1 MLENLLGYILF
12 GSVISFASPWLV
24 PILTVAPIVN
34 ILSVKAYNKWEYAH
48 RSKMTDLNQKLG
60 HVEELPDDFA
70 AAKDIRIY
78 SMASWLR
85 ECYRDLS
92 DQRSKWDR
100 NVVKKSFLSRIAD
113 LVVILIR
120 DGGAYALLIHM
131 FYSGK
136 IGIDEFVLY
145 FAAISSFAS
154 WVGDIISCWNKA
166 NTVSLKLCDFRD
178 FVDYPEYDGSGIA
191 KATDHMNTVPEIEF
205 KNVSFRYDG
214 AEQDTIHDLS
224 LKIKSGEKLALVGL
238 NGAGKTTLVKL
249 LCGLYRPT
257 SGEIFFNGIPLS
269 DFKRE
274 DYYKLISPV
283 FQEIRTAFFSLAET
297 VSGKSTAETDLEK
310 AETCMR
316 QAGLG
321 AKIDALPDGIHTKLN
336 KKVHENGTELSGG
349 EAQKLI
355 YAALKGG
362 ITVGSIAKYVT
373 CIMLLVETLINIVTT
388 TQQALYNNHYLK
400 RYFSYFDIPNN
411 MYQGS
416 LTVEKR
422 DDNEY
427 YVEFRN
433 VSFKYPNTEAYA
445 LRNVNLKFKI
455 GEKLAIVGMNGSGKT
470 TFIKLLCRLY
480 DPTEGEILLNGV
492 NIQKYDYDEYMS
504 VFSVVFQD
512 FSLFSFKIGEVV
524 ASSKTFD
531 ENKVRECLVK
541 ANFGDR
547 LHEMPEGIHTYL
559 YKGYD
564 QSGIEISGGEA
575 QKIALARALYK
586 DSPFILLDEPTAAL
600 DPISEYEVYS
610 NFNAISGDKTTV
622 YISHRLASCR
632 FCNKIVVFDDGK
644 IVQHGSHEELL
655 SDVNGKYHEL
665 WNAQA
670 QYYTT

>member
-1 MLENLLGYILF
+1 MKKKKPTHSVFSNFAWSLKMLLKYSKAAFFITALFIPINIGLRYLEIYLPSLVVSEITNGQTLTHSLLSIGIVMLLIMLGNIIVQALGHIRNSTLGIYRYKMTALVTRKQLSMFYQTYEQKEVRDLANRASNATQMWDGVQPLTDIVYNGFGMLENLLGYILF

-154 WVGDIISCWNKA
+154 WVGGIISCWNKA

-191 KATDHMNTVPEIEF
+191 KAADHMNTVPEIEF

-349 EAQKLI
+349 EAQKL
-355 YAALKGG
+355 
-362 ITVGSIAKYVT
+362 
-373 CIMLLVETLINIVTT
+373 M
-388 TQQALYNNHYLK
+388 
-400 RYFSYFDIPNN
+400 
-411 MYQGS
+411 
-416 LTVEKR
+416 
-422 DDNEY
+422 
-427 YVEFRN
+427 
-433 VSFKYPNTEAYA
+433 
-445 LRNVNLKFKI
+445 
-455 GEKLAIVGMNGSGKT
+455 
-470 TFIKLLCRLY
+470 
-480 DPTEGEILLNGV
+480 
-492 NIQKYDYDEYMS
+492 
-504 VFSVVFQD
+504 
-512 FSLFSFKIGEVV
+512 
-524 ASSKTFD
+524 
-531 ENKVRECLVK
+531 
-541 ANFGDR
+541 
-547 LHEMPEGIHTYL
+547 
-559 YKGYD
+559 
-564 QSGIEISGGEA
+564 
-575 QKIALARALYK
+575 LARALYK
-586 DSPFILLDEPTAAL
+586 DAPLLILDEPTAAL
-600 DPISEYEVYS
+600 DPIAESKIYNE
-610 NFNAISGDKTTV
+610 FNVMAKNKTSLF
-622 YISHRLASCR
+622 ISHRLASTS
-632 FCNKIVVFDDGK
+632 FCDRIILLENGNITEEGTHQELMGANGTYKGLFDIQSCWYKEDMDG
-644 IVQHGSHEELL
+644 GDGE
-655 SDVNGKYHEL
+655 
-665 WNAQA
+665 
-670 QYYTT
+670 

>member
-1 MLENLLGYILF
+1 MKKKKPTHSVFSNFAWSLKMLLKYSKAAFFITALFIPINIGLRYLEIYLPSLVVSEVTNGQTLNHSLLSIGIVMLLIMLEYIIIQALGHIRNSTLGIYRYKMTDLVTRKQLSMFYQTYEQKKVRDLANRASNATQMWDGVQPLTDIVYNGFGMLENLLGYILF

-145 FAAISSFAS
+145 FATISSFAS
-154 WVGDIISCWNKA
+154 WVGGIISCWNKA

-191 KATDHMNTVPEIEF
+191 KAADHMNTVPEIEF

-349 EAQKLI
+349 EAQKL
-355 YAALKGG
+355 
-362 ITVGSIAKYVT
+362 
-373 CIMLLVETLINIVTT
+373 M
-388 TQQALYNNHYLK
+388 
-400 RYFSYFDIPNN
+400 
-411 MYQGS
+411 
-416 LTVEKR
+416 
-422 DDNEY
+422 
-427 YVEFRN
+427 
-433 VSFKYPNTEAYA
+433 
-445 LRNVNLKFKI
+445 
-455 GEKLAIVGMNGSGKT
+455 
-470 TFIKLLCRLY
+470 
-480 DPTEGEILLNGV
+480 
-492 NIQKYDYDEYMS
+492 
-504 VFSVVFQD
+504 
-512 FSLFSFKIGEVV
+512 
-524 ASSKTFD
+524 
-531 ENKVRECLVK
+531 
-541 ANFGDR
+541 
-547 LHEMPEGIHTYL
+547 
-559 YKGYD
+559 
-564 QSGIEISGGEA
+564 
-575 QKIALARALYK
+575 LARALYK
-586 DSPFILLDEPTAAL
+586 DAPLLILDEPTAAL
-600 DPISEYEVYS
+600 DPIAESKIYNE
-610 NFNAISGDKTTV
+610 FNVMAKNKTSLF
-622 YISHRLASCR
+622 ISHRLASTS
-632 FCNKIVVFDDGK
+632 FCDRIILLENGNITEEGTHQELMGANGTYKGLFDIQSCWYKEDMEGGDG
-644 IVQHGSHEELL
+644 E
-655 SDVNGKYHEL
+655 
-665 WNAQA
+665 
-670 QYYTT
+670 

>member
-1 MLENLLGYILF
+1 MKKKKPTHSVFSNFAWSLKMLLKYSKAAFFITALFIPINIGLRYLEIYLPSLVVSEVTNGQTLNHSLLSIGIVMLLIMLGNIIIQALGHIRNSTLGIYRYKMTDLVTRKQLSMFYQTYEQKKVRDLANRASNATQMWDGVQPLTDIVYKGFGMLENLLGYILF

-131 FYSGK
+131 FYNGK

-154 WVGDIISCWNKA
+154 WVGGIISCWNKA

-191 KATDHMNTVPEIEF
+191 KAADHMNTVPEIEF

-257 SGEIFFNGIPLS
+257 SGEIFFNSIPLS

-297 VSGKSTAETDLEK
+297 VSGKSTSETDLEK

-349 EAQKLI
+349 EAQKL
-355 YAALKGG
+355 
-362 ITVGSIAKYVT
+362 
-373 CIMLLVETLINIVTT
+373 M
-388 TQQALYNNHYLK
+388 
-400 RYFSYFDIPNN
+400 
-411 MYQGS
+411 
-416 LTVEKR
+416 
-422 DDNEY
+422 
-427 YVEFRN
+427 
-433 VSFKYPNTEAYA
+433 
-445 LRNVNLKFKI
+445 
-455 GEKLAIVGMNGSGKT
+455 
-470 TFIKLLCRLY
+470 
-480 DPTEGEILLNGV
+480 
-492 NIQKYDYDEYMS
+492 
-504 VFSVVFQD
+504 
-512 FSLFSFKIGEVV
+512 
-524 ASSKTFD
+524 
-531 ENKVRECLVK
+531 
-541 ANFGDR
+541 
-547 LHEMPEGIHTYL
+547 
-559 YKGYD
+559 
-564 QSGIEISGGEA
+564 
-575 QKIALARALYK
+575 LARALYK
-586 DSPFILLDEPTAAL
+586 DAPLLILDEPTAAL
-600 DPISEYEVYS
+600 DPIAESKIYNE
-610 NFNAISGDKTTV
+610 FNVMAKNKTSLF
-622 YISHRLASCR
+622 ISHRLASTS
-632 FCNKIVVFDDGK
+632 FCDRIILLENGNITEEGTHQELMGANGTYKGLFDIQSCWYKEDMEGGDG
-644 IVQHGSHEELL
+644 E
-655 SDVNGKYHEL
+655 
-665 WNAQA
+665 
-670 QYYTT
+670 

>member
-1 MLENLLGYILF
+1 MKKKKPTHSVFSNFAWSLKMLLKYSKAAFFITALFIPINIGLRYLEIYLPSLVVSEITNGQTLTHSLLSIGIVMLLIMLGNIIVQALGHIRNSTLGIYRYKMTALVTRKQLSMFYQTYEQKKVRDLANRASNATQMWDGVQPLTDIVYNGFGMLENLLGYILF

-154 WVGDIISCWNKA
+154 WVGGIISCWNKA

-191 KATDHMNTVPEIEF
+191 KAADHMNTVPEIEF

-349 EAQKLI
+349 EAQKL
-355 YAALKGG
+355 
-362 ITVGSIAKYVT
+362 
-373 CIMLLVETLINIVTT
+373 M
-388 TQQALYNNHYLK
+388 
-400 RYFSYFDIPNN
+400 
-411 MYQGS
+411 
-416 LTVEKR
+416 
-422 DDNEY
+422 
-427 YVEFRN
+427 
-433 VSFKYPNTEAYA
+433 
-445 LRNVNLKFKI
+445 
-455 GEKLAIVGMNGSGKT
+455 
-470 TFIKLLCRLY
+470 
-480 DPTEGEILLNGV
+480 
-492 NIQKYDYDEYMS
+492 
-504 VFSVVFQD
+504 
-512 FSLFSFKIGEVV
+512 
-524 ASSKTFD
+524 
-531 ENKVRECLVK
+531 
-541 ANFGDR
+541 
-547 LHEMPEGIHTYL
+547 
-559 YKGYD
+559 
-564 QSGIEISGGEA
+564 
-575 QKIALARALYK
+575 LARALYK
-586 DSPFILLDEPTAAL
+586 DAPLLILDEPTAAL
-600 DPISEYEVYS
+600 DPIAESKIYNE
-610 NFNAISGDKTTV
+610 FNVMAKNKTSLF
-622 YISHRLASCR
+622 ISHRLASTS
-632 FCNKIVVFDDGK
+632 FCDRIILLENGNITEEGTHQELMGANGTYKGLFDIQSCWYKEDMEGGDG
-644 IVQHGSHEELL
+644 E
-655 SDVNGKYHEL
+655 
-665 WNAQA
+665 
-670 QYYTT
+670 

>member
-1 MLENLLGYILF
+1 MKKKKPTHSVFSNFAWSLKMLLKYSKAAFFITALFIPINIGLRYLEIYLPSLVVSEITNGQTLTHSLLSIGIVMLLIMLGNIIVQALGHIRNSTLGIYRYKMTALVTRKQLSMFYQTYEQKEVRDLANRASNATQMWDGVQPLTDIVYNGFGMLENLLGYILF

-70 AAKDIRIY
+70 AARDIRIY

-154 WVGDIISCWNKA
+154 WVGGIISCWNKA

-191 KATDHMNTVPEIEF
+191 KAADHMNTVPEIEF

-349 EAQKLI
+349 EAQKL
-355 YAALKGG
+355 
-362 ITVGSIAKYVT
+362 
-373 CIMLLVETLINIVTT
+373 M
-388 TQQALYNNHYLK
+388 
-400 RYFSYFDIPNN
+400 
-411 MYQGS
+411 
-416 LTVEKR
+416 
-422 DDNEY
+422 
-427 YVEFRN
+427 
-433 VSFKYPNTEAYA
+433 
-445 LRNVNLKFKI
+445 
-455 GEKLAIVGMNGSGKT
+455 
-470 TFIKLLCRLY
+470 
-480 DPTEGEILLNGV
+480 
-492 NIQKYDYDEYMS
+492 
-504 VFSVVFQD
+504 
-512 FSLFSFKIGEVV
+512 
-524 ASSKTFD
+524 
-531 ENKVRECLVK
+531 
-541 ANFGDR
+541 
-547 LHEMPEGIHTYL
+547 
-559 YKGYD
+559 
-564 QSGIEISGGEA
+564 
-575 QKIALARALYK
+575 LARALYK
-586 DSPFILLDEPTAAL
+586 DAPLLILDEPTAAL
-600 DPISEYEVYS
+600 DPIAESKIYNE
-610 NFNAISGDKTTV
+610 FNVMAKNKTSLF
-622 YISHRLASCR
+622 ISHRLASTS
-632 FCNKIVVFDDGK
+632 FCDRIILLENGNITEEGTHQELMGANGTYKGLFDIQSCWYKEDMEGGDG
-644 IVQHGSHEELL
+644 E
-655 SDVNGKYHEL
+655 
-665 WNAQA
+665 
-670 QYYTT
+670 

>member
-1 MLENLLGYILF
+1 MKKKKPTHSVFSNFAWSLKMLLKYSKAAFFITALFIPINIGLRYLEIYLPSLVVSEITNGQTLTHSLLSIGIVMLLIMLGNIIVQALGHIRNSTLGIYRYKMTALVTRKQLSMFYQTYEQKEVRDLANRASNATQMWDGVQPLTDIVYNGFGMLENLLGYILF

-154 WVGDIISCWNKA
+154 WVGGIISYWNKA

-178 FVDYPEYDGSGIA
+178 FVDYPEYNGSGIA
-191 KATDHMNTVPEIEF
+191 KAADHMNTVPEIEF

-238 NGAGKTTLVKL
+238 NGAGKTALVKL

-283 FQEIRTAFFSLAET
+283 FQEIRTAFFSLAEM

-349 EAQKLI
+349 EAQKL
-355 YAALKGG
+355 
-362 ITVGSIAKYVT
+362 
-373 CIMLLVETLINIVTT
+373 M
-388 TQQALYNNHYLK
+388 
-400 RYFSYFDIPNN
+400 
-411 MYQGS
+411 
-416 LTVEKR
+416 
-422 DDNEY
+422 
-427 YVEFRN
+427 
-433 VSFKYPNTEAYA
+433 
-445 LRNVNLKFKI
+445 
-455 GEKLAIVGMNGSGKT
+455 
-470 TFIKLLCRLY
+470 
-480 DPTEGEILLNGV
+480 
-492 NIQKYDYDEYMS
+492 
-504 VFSVVFQD
+504 
-512 FSLFSFKIGEVV
+512 
-524 ASSKTFD
+524 
-531 ENKVRECLVK
+531 
-541 ANFGDR
+541 
-547 LHEMPEGIHTYL
+547 
-559 YKGYD
+559 
-564 QSGIEISGGEA
+564 
-575 QKIALARALYK
+575 LARALYK
-586 DSPFILLDEPTAAL
+586 DAPLLILDEPTAAL
-600 DPISEYEVYS
+600 DPIAESKIYNE
-610 NFNAISGDKTTV
+610 FNVMTKNKTSLF
-622 YISHRLASCR
+622 ISHRLASTS
-632 FCNKIVVFDDGK
+632 FCDRIILLENGNITEEGTHQELMGANGTYKGLFDIQSCWYKEDMEGGDG
-644 IVQHGSHEELL
+644 E
-655 SDVNGKYHEL
+655 
-665 WNAQA
+665 
-670 QYYTT
+670 

>member
-1 MLENLLGYILF
+1 MKKKKPTHSVFSNFAWSLKMLLKYSKAAFFITALFIPINIGLRYLEIYLPSLVVSEVTNGQTLNHSLLSIGIVMLLIMLGNIIVQALGHIRNSTLGIYRYKMTALVTRKQLSMFYQTYEQKEVRDLANRASNATQMWDGVQPLTDIVYNGFGTLENLLGYILF

-154 WVGDIISCWNKA
+154 WVGGIISCWNKA

-191 KATDHMNTVPEIEF
+191 KAADHMNTVPEIEF

-349 EAQKLI
+349 EAQKL
-355 YAALKGG
+355 
-362 ITVGSIAKYVT
+362 
-373 CIMLLVETLINIVTT
+373 M
-388 TQQALYNNHYLK
+388 
-400 RYFSYFDIPNN
+400 
-411 MYQGS
+411 
-416 LTVEKR
+416 
-422 DDNEY
+422 
-427 YVEFRN
+427 
-433 VSFKYPNTEAYA
+433 
-445 LRNVNLKFKI
+445 
-455 GEKLAIVGMNGSGKT
+455 
-470 TFIKLLCRLY
+470 
-480 DPTEGEILLNGV
+480 
-492 NIQKYDYDEYMS
+492 
-504 VFSVVFQD
+504 
-512 FSLFSFKIGEVV
+512 
-524 ASSKTFD
+524 
-531 ENKVRECLVK
+531 
-541 ANFGDR
+541 
-547 LHEMPEGIHTYL
+547 
-559 YKGYD
+559 
-564 QSGIEISGGEA
+564 
-575 QKIALARALYK
+575 LARALYK
-586 DSPFILLDEPTAAL
+586 DAPLLILDEPTAAL
-600 DPISEYEVYS
+600 DPIAESKIYNE
-610 NFNAISGDKTTV
+610 FNVMAKNKTSLF
-622 YISHRLASCR
+622 ISHRLASTS
-632 FCNKIVVFDDGK
+632 FCDRIILLENGNITEEGTHQELMGANGTYKGLFDIQSCWYKEDMEGGDG
-644 IVQHGSHEELL
+644 E
-655 SDVNGKYHEL
+655 
-665 WNAQA
+665 
-670 QYYTT
+670 

>member
-1 MLENLLGYILF
+1 MKKKKPTHSVFSNFAWSLKMLLKYSKAAFFITALFIPINIGLRYLEIYLPSLVVSEITNGQTLTHSLLSIGIVMLLIMLGNIIVQALGHIRNSTLGIYRYKMTALVTRKQLSMFYQTYEQKEVRDLANRASNATQMWDGVQPLTDIVYNGFGMLENLLGYILF

-48 RSKMTDLNQKLG
+48 RGKMTDLNQKLG
-60 HVEELPDDFA
+60 HVEELPDDFT

-100 NVVKKSFLSRIAD
+100 NVVKKSFLSHIAD

-154 WVGDIISCWNKA
+154 WVGGIISCWNKA

-191 KATDHMNTVPEIEF
+191 KAADHMNTVPEIEF

-297 VSGKSTAETDLEK
+297 VSGNSTAETDLEK

-336 KKVHENGTELSGG
+336 KRVHENGTELSGG
-349 EAQKLI
+349 EAQKL
-355 YAALKGG
+355 
-362 ITVGSIAKYVT
+362 
-373 CIMLLVETLINIVTT
+373 M
-388 TQQALYNNHYLK
+388 
-400 RYFSYFDIPNN
+400 
-411 MYQGS
+411 
-416 LTVEKR
+416 
-422 DDNEY
+422 
-427 YVEFRN
+427 
-433 VSFKYPNTEAYA
+433 
-445 LRNVNLKFKI
+445 
-455 GEKLAIVGMNGSGKT
+455 
-470 TFIKLLCRLY
+470 
-480 DPTEGEILLNGV
+480 
-492 NIQKYDYDEYMS
+492 
-504 VFSVVFQD
+504 
-512 FSLFSFKIGEVV
+512 
-524 ASSKTFD
+524 
-531 ENKVRECLVK
+531 
-541 ANFGDR
+541 
-547 LHEMPEGIHTYL
+547 
-559 YKGYD
+559 
-564 QSGIEISGGEA
+564 
-575 QKIALARALYK
+575 LARALYK
-586 DSPFILLDEPTAAL
+586 DAPLLILDEPTAAL
-600 DPISEYEVYS
+600 DPIAESKIYNE
-610 NFNAISGDKTTV
+610 FNVMAKNKTSLF
-622 YISHRLASCR
+622 ISHRLASTS
-632 FCNKIVVFDDGK
+632 FCDRIILLENGNITEEGTHQELMGANGTYKGLFDIQSCWYKEDMEGGDG
-644 IVQHGSHEELL
+644 E
-655 SDVNGKYHEL
+655 
-665 WNAQA
+665 
-670 QYYTT
+670 

>member
-1 MLENLLGYILF
+1 MKKKKPTHSVFSNFAWSLKMLLKYSKAAFFITALFIPINIGLRYLEIYLPSLVVSEITNGQTLTHSLLSIGIVMLLIMLGNIIVQALGHIRNSTLGIYRYKMTALVTRKQLSMFYQTYEQKKVRDLANRASNATQMWDGVQPLTDIVYNGFGMLENLLGYILF

-154 WVGDIISCWNKA
+154 WVGGIISCWNKA

-336 KKVHENGTELSGG
+336 KNVHENGTELSGG
-349 EAQKLI
+349 EAQKL
-355 YAALKGG
+355 
-362 ITVGSIAKYVT
+362 
-373 CIMLLVETLINIVTT
+373 M
-388 TQQALYNNHYLK
+388 
-400 RYFSYFDIPNN
+400 
-411 MYQGS
+411 
-416 LTVEKR
+416 
-422 DDNEY
+422 
-427 YVEFRN
+427 
-433 VSFKYPNTEAYA
+433 
-445 LRNVNLKFKI
+445 
-455 GEKLAIVGMNGSGKT
+455 
-470 TFIKLLCRLY
+470 
-480 DPTEGEILLNGV
+480 
-492 NIQKYDYDEYMS
+492 
-504 VFSVVFQD
+504 
-512 FSLFSFKIGEVV
+512 
-524 ASSKTFD
+524 
-531 ENKVRECLVK
+531 
-541 ANFGDR
+541 
-547 LHEMPEGIHTYL
+547 
-559 YKGYD
+559 
-564 QSGIEISGGEA
+564 
-575 QKIALARALYK
+575 LARALYK
-586 DSPFILLDEPTAAL
+586 DAPLLILDEPTAAL
-600 DPISEYEVYS
+600 DPIAESKIYTE
-610 NFNAISGDKTTV
+610 FNVMAKSKTSLF
-622 YISHRLASCR
+622 ISHRLASTS
-632 FCNKIVVFDDGK
+632 FCDRIVLLENGNITEEGTHQELMAANGTYKGLFDIQSCWYKEDMEG
-644 IVQHGSHEELL
+644 GDSE
-655 SDVNGKYHEL
+655 
-665 WNAQA
+665 
-670 QYYTT
+670 

>member
-1 MLENLLGYILF
+1 MKKKKPTHSVFSNFAWSLKMLLKYSKAAFFITALFIPINIGLRYLEIYLPSLVVSEITNGQTLTHSLLSIGIVMLLIMLGNIIVQALRHIRNSTLGIYRYKMTALVTRKQLSMFYQTYEQKEVRDLANRASNATQMWDGVQPLTDIVYNGFGMLENLLGYILF

-154 WVGDIISCWNKA
+154 WVGGIISCWNKA

-191 KATDHMNTVPEIEF
+191 KAADHMNTVPEIEF

-316 QAGLG
+316 QTGLG

-349 EAQKLI
+349 EAQKL
-355 YAALKGG
+355 
-362 ITVGSIAKYVT
+362 
-373 CIMLLVETLINIVTT
+373 M
-388 TQQALYNNHYLK
+388 
-400 RYFSYFDIPNN
+400 
-411 MYQGS
+411 
-416 LTVEKR
+416 
-422 DDNEY
+422 
-427 YVEFRN
+427 
-433 VSFKYPNTEAYA
+433 
-445 LRNVNLKFKI
+445 
-455 GEKLAIVGMNGSGKT
+455 
-470 TFIKLLCRLY
+470 
-480 DPTEGEILLNGV
+480 
-492 NIQKYDYDEYMS
+492 
-504 VFSVVFQD
+504 
-512 FSLFSFKIGEVV
+512 
-524 ASSKTFD
+524 
-531 ENKVRECLVK
+531 
-541 ANFGDR
+541 
-547 LHEMPEGIHTYL
+547 
-559 YKGYD
+559 
-564 QSGIEISGGEA
+564 
-575 QKIALARALYK
+575 LARALYK
-586 DSPFILLDEPTAAL
+586 DAPLLILDEPTAAL
-600 DPISEYEVYS
+600 DPIAESKIYNE
-610 NFNAISGDKTTV
+610 FNVMAKNKTSLF
-622 YISHRLASCR
+622 ISHRLASTS
-632 FCNKIVVFDDGK
+632 FCDRIILLENGNITEEGTHQELMGANGTYKGLFDIQSCWYKEDMEGGDG
-644 IVQHGSHEELL
+644 E
-655 SDVNGKYHEL
+655 
-665 WNAQA
+665 
-670 QYYTT
+670 

>member
-1 MLENLLGYILF
+1 MITKKKKPTHSVFSNFAWSLKMLLKYSKAAFFITALFIPINIGLRYLEIYLPSLVVSEITNGQTLTHSLLSIGIVMLLIMLGNIIVQALGHIRNSTLGIYRYKMTALVTRKQLSMFYQTYEQKEVRDLANRASNATQMWDGVQPLTDIVYNGFGMLENLLGYILF

-154 WVGDIISCWNKA
+154 WVGGIISCWNKA

-191 KATDHMNTVPEIEF
+191 KAADHMNTVPEIEF

-349 EAQKLI
+349 EAQKL
-355 YAALKGG
+355 
-362 ITVGSIAKYVT
+362 
-373 CIMLLVETLINIVTT
+373 M
-388 TQQALYNNHYLK
+388 
-400 RYFSYFDIPNN
+400 
-411 MYQGS
+411 
-416 LTVEKR
+416 
-422 DDNEY
+422 
-427 YVEFRN
+427 
-433 VSFKYPNTEAYA
+433 
-445 LRNVNLKFKI
+445 
-455 GEKLAIVGMNGSGKT
+455 
-470 TFIKLLCRLY
+470 
-480 DPTEGEILLNGV
+480 
-492 NIQKYDYDEYMS
+492 
-504 VFSVVFQD
+504 
-512 FSLFSFKIGEVV
+512 
-524 ASSKTFD
+524 
-531 ENKVRECLVK
+531 
-541 ANFGDR
+541 
-547 LHEMPEGIHTYL
+547 
-559 YKGYD
+559 
-564 QSGIEISGGEA
+564 
-575 QKIALARALYK
+575 LARALYK
-586 DSPFILLDEPTAAL
+586 DAPLLILDEPTAAL
-600 DPISEYEVYS
+600 DPIAESKIYNE
-610 NFNAISGDKTTV
+610 FNVMTKNKTSLF
-622 YISHRLASCR
+622 ISHRLASTS
-632 FCNKIVVFDDGK
+632 FCDRIILLENGNITEEGTHQELMGANGTYKGLFDIQSCWYKEDMEGGDG
-644 IVQHGSHEELL
+644 E
-655 SDVNGKYHEL
+655 
-665 WNAQA
+665 
-670 QYYTT
+670 

>member
-1 MLENLLGYILF
+1 MKKKKPTHSVFSNFAWSLKMLLKYSKAAFFITALFIPINIGLRYLEIYLPSLVVSEITNGQTLTHSLLSIGIVMLLIMLGNIIVQALGHIRNSTLGIYRYKMTALVTRKQLSMFYQTYEQKEVRDLANRASNATQMWDGVQPLTDIVYNGFGMLENLLGYILF

-92 DQRSKWDR
+92 EQRAKWDR
-100 NVVKKSFLSRIAD
+100 TTVKKSFLSRIAD

-131 FYSGK
+131 FYNGK

-154 WVGDIISCWNKA
+154 WVGGIISCWNKA

-191 KATDHMNTVPEIEF
+191 KAADHMNTVPEIEF

-349 EAQKLI
+349 EAQKL
-355 YAALKGG
+355 
-362 ITVGSIAKYVT
+362 
-373 CIMLLVETLINIVTT
+373 M
-388 TQQALYNNHYLK
+388 
-400 RYFSYFDIPNN
+400 
-411 MYQGS
+411 
-416 LTVEKR
+416 
-422 DDNEY
+422 
-427 YVEFRN
+427 
-433 VSFKYPNTEAYA
+433 
-445 LRNVNLKFKI
+445 
-455 GEKLAIVGMNGSGKT
+455 
-470 TFIKLLCRLY
+470 
-480 DPTEGEILLNGV
+480 
-492 NIQKYDYDEYMS
+492 
-504 VFSVVFQD
+504 
-512 FSLFSFKIGEVV
+512 
-524 ASSKTFD
+524 
-531 ENKVRECLVK
+531 
-541 ANFGDR
+541 
-547 LHEMPEGIHTYL
+547 
-559 YKGYD
+559 
-564 QSGIEISGGEA
+564 
-575 QKIALARALYK
+575 LARALYK
-586 DSPFILLDEPTAAL
+586 DAPLLILDEPTAAL
-600 DPISEYEVYS
+600 DPIAESKIYNE
-610 NFNAISGDKTTV
+610 FNVMAKNKTSLF
-622 YISHRLASCR
+622 ISHRLASTS
-632 FCNKIVVFDDGK
+632 FCDRIILLEKGSITEEGTHQELMAANGTYKGLFDIQSCWYKEDMEG
-644 IVQHGSHEELL
+644 GDDE
-655 SDVNGKYHEL
+655 
-665 WNAQA
+665 
-670 QYYTT
+670 

>member
-1 MLENLLGYILF
+1 MKKKKPTHSVFSNFAWSLKMLLKYSKAAFFITALFIPINIGLRYLEIYLPSLVVSEVTNGQTLNHSLLSIGIVMLLIMLGYIIIQALGHIRNSTLGIYRYKTADAVTKKQLSMFYQTWEQKEIRNLASRAVIATQMWNGVQPLMDIVYSGFGIIENLLGYILF

-92 DQRSKWDR
+92 EQRAKWDR
-100 NVVKKSFLSRIAD
+100 TTVKKSFLSRIAD

-131 FYSGK
+131 FYNGD

-154 WVGDIISCWNKA
+154 WVGGIISCWNKA
-166 NTVSLKLCDFRD
+166 NTVSLKLCDFRE

-191 KATDHMNTVPEIEF
+191 QAADHLNTVPEIEF
-205 KNVSFRYDG
+205 RNVSFRYDG
-214 AEQDTIHDLS
+214 AEQDTIHNLS

-257 SGEIFFNGIPLS
+257 SGEIYFNGIPLS

-297 VSGKSTAETDLEK
+297 VSGKSIAETDLLK
-310 AETCMR
+310 AEACIR
-316 QAGLG
+316 QAGLS

-349 EAQKLI
+349 EAQKL
-355 YAALKGG
+355 
-362 ITVGSIAKYVT
+362 
-373 CIMLLVETLINIVTT
+373 M
-388 TQQALYNNHYLK
+388 
-400 RYFSYFDIPNN
+400 
-411 MYQGS
+411 
-416 LTVEKR
+416 
-422 DDNEY
+422 
-427 YVEFRN
+427 
-433 VSFKYPNTEAYA
+433 
-445 LRNVNLKFKI
+445 
-455 GEKLAIVGMNGSGKT
+455 
-470 TFIKLLCRLY
+470 
-480 DPTEGEILLNGV
+480 
-492 NIQKYDYDEYMS
+492 
-504 VFSVVFQD
+504 
-512 FSLFSFKIGEVV
+512 
-524 ASSKTFD
+524 
-531 ENKVRECLVK
+531 
-541 ANFGDR
+541 
-547 LHEMPEGIHTYL
+547 
-559 YKGYD
+559 
-564 QSGIEISGGEA
+564 
-575 QKIALARALYK
+575 LARALYK
-586 DSPFILLDEPTAAL
+586 DAPLLILDEPTAAL
-600 DPISEYEVYS
+600 DPIAESKIYNE
-610 NFNAISGDKTTV
+610 FNVMAKNKTSLF
-622 YISHRLASCR
+622 ISHRLASTS
-632 FCNKIVVFDDGK
+632 FCDRIILLENGNI
-644 IVQHGSHEELL
+644 IEEGTHQELMAT
-655 SDVNGKYHEL
+655 NGKYKEL
-665 WNAQA
+665 FDIQSCWYKDNVEGG
-670 QYYTT
+670 YSE

>member
-1 MLENLLGYILF
+1 MKKKKPTHSVFSNFAWSLKMLLKYSKAAFFITALFIPINIGLRYLEIYLPSLVVSEITNGQTLTHSLLSIGIVMLLIMLGNIIIQALGHIRNSTLGIYRYKMTDLVTRKQLSMFYQTYEQKKVRDLANRASNATQMWDGVQPLTDIVYNGFGMLENLLGYILF

-92 DQRSKWDR
+92 DQRSKLDR

-154 WVGDIISCWNKA
+154 WVGGIISCWNKA

-191 KATDHMNTVPEIEF
+191 KAADHMNTVPEIEF

-257 SGEIFFNGIPLS
+257 SGEIFFNSIPLS

-297 VSGKSTAETDLEK
+297 VSGKSTSETDLEK

-349 EAQKLI
+349 EAQKL
-355 YAALKGG
+355 
-362 ITVGSIAKYVT
+362 
-373 CIMLLVETLINIVTT
+373 M
-388 TQQALYNNHYLK
+388 
-400 RYFSYFDIPNN
+400 
-411 MYQGS
+411 
-416 LTVEKR
+416 
-422 DDNEY
+422 
-427 YVEFRN
+427 
-433 VSFKYPNTEAYA
+433 
-445 LRNVNLKFKI
+445 
-455 GEKLAIVGMNGSGKT
+455 
-470 TFIKLLCRLY
+470 
-480 DPTEGEILLNGV
+480 
-492 NIQKYDYDEYMS
+492 
-504 VFSVVFQD
+504 
-512 FSLFSFKIGEVV
+512 
-524 ASSKTFD
+524 
-531 ENKVRECLVK
+531 
-541 ANFGDR
+541 
-547 LHEMPEGIHTYL
+547 
-559 YKGYD
+559 
-564 QSGIEISGGEA
+564 
-575 QKIALARALYK
+575 LARALYK
-586 DSPFILLDEPTAAL
+586 DAPLLILDEPTAAL
-600 DPISEYEVYS
+600 DPIAESKIYNE
-610 NFNAISGDKTTV
+610 FNVMAKNKTSLF
-622 YISHRLASCR
+622 ISHRLASTS
-632 FCNKIVVFDDGK
+632 FCDRIILLENGNITEEGTHQELMGANGTYKGLFDIQSCWYKEDMEGGDG
-644 IVQHGSHEELL
+644 E
-655 SDVNGKYHEL
+655 
-665 WNAQA
+665 
-670 QYYTT
+670 

>member
-1 MLENLLGYILF
+1 MKKKKPTHSVFSNFAWSLKMLLKYSKAAFFITALFIPINIGLRYLEIYLPSLVVSEITNGQTLTHSLLSIGIVMLLIMLGNIIVQALGHIRNSTLGIYRYKMTALVTRKQLSMFYQTYEQKEVRDLANRASNATQMWDGVQPLTDIVYNGFGMLENLLGYILF
-12 GSVISFASPWLV
+12 GFVISFASPWLV

-154 WVGDIISCWNKA
+154 WVGGIISCWNKA

-321 AKIDALPDGIHTKLN
+321 GKIDALPDGIHTKLN

-349 EAQKLI
+349 EAQKL
-355 YAALKGG
+355 
-362 ITVGSIAKYVT
+362 
-373 CIMLLVETLINIVTT
+373 M
-388 TQQALYNNHYLK
+388 
-400 RYFSYFDIPNN
+400 
-411 MYQGS
+411 
-416 LTVEKR
+416 
-422 DDNEY
+422 
-427 YVEFRN
+427 
-433 VSFKYPNTEAYA
+433 
-445 LRNVNLKFKI
+445 
-455 GEKLAIVGMNGSGKT
+455 
-470 TFIKLLCRLY
+470 
-480 DPTEGEILLNGV
+480 
-492 NIQKYDYDEYMS
+492 
-504 VFSVVFQD
+504 
-512 FSLFSFKIGEVV
+512 
-524 ASSKTFD
+524 
-531 ENKVRECLVK
+531 
-541 ANFGDR
+541 
-547 LHEMPEGIHTYL
+547 
-559 YKGYD
+559 
-564 QSGIEISGGEA
+564 
-575 QKIALARALYK
+575 LARALYK
-586 DSPFILLDEPTAAL
+586 DAPLLILDEPTAAL
-600 DPISEYEVYS
+600 DPIAESKIFTE
-610 NFNAISGDKTTV
+610 FNVMAKSKTSLF
-622 YISHRLASCR
+622 ISHRLASTS
-632 FCNKIVVFDDGK
+632 FCDRIVLLENGNITEEGTHQELMAANGTYKGLFDIQSCWYKEDMEG
-644 IVQHGSHEELL
+644 GDSE
-655 SDVNGKYHEL
+655 
-665 WNAQA
+665 
-670 QYYTT
+670 

>member
-1 MLENLLGYILF
+1 MKKKKPTHSVFSNFAWSLKMLLKYSKAAFFITALFIPINIGLRYLEIYLPSLVVSEVTNGQTLNHSLLSIGIVMLLIMLGYIIIQALGHIRNSTLGIYRYKMTDLVTRKQLSMFYQTYEQKKVRDLANRASNATQMWDGVQPLTDIVYNGFGMLENLLGYILF

-154 WVGDIISCWNKA
+154 WVGGIISCWNKA

-191 KATDHMNTVPEIEF
+191 KAADHMNTVPEIEF

-257 SGEIFFNGIPLS
+257 SGEIFFNSIPLS

-297 VSGKSTAETDLEK
+297 VSGKSTSETDLEK

-349 EAQKLI
+349 EAQKL
-355 YAALKGG
+355 
-362 ITVGSIAKYVT
+362 
-373 CIMLLVETLINIVTT
+373 M
-388 TQQALYNNHYLK
+388 
-400 RYFSYFDIPNN
+400 
-411 MYQGS
+411 
-416 LTVEKR
+416 
-422 DDNEY
+422 
-427 YVEFRN
+427 
-433 VSFKYPNTEAYA
+433 
-445 LRNVNLKFKI
+445 
-455 GEKLAIVGMNGSGKT
+455 
-470 TFIKLLCRLY
+470 
-480 DPTEGEILLNGV
+480 
-492 NIQKYDYDEYMS
+492 
-504 VFSVVFQD
+504 
-512 FSLFSFKIGEVV
+512 
-524 ASSKTFD
+524 
-531 ENKVRECLVK
+531 
-541 ANFGDR
+541 
-547 LHEMPEGIHTYL
+547 
-559 YKGYD
+559 
-564 QSGIEISGGEA
+564 
-575 QKIALARALYK
+575 LARALYK
-586 DSPFILLDEPTAAL
+586 DAPLLILDEPTAAL
-600 DPISEYEVYS
+600 DPIAESKIYNE
-610 NFNAISGDKTTV
+610 FNVMAKNKTSLF
-622 YISHRLASCR
+622 ISHRLASTS
-632 FCNKIVVFDDGK
+632 FCDRIILLENGNITEEGTHQELMGANGTYKGLFDIQSCWYKEDMEGGDG
-644 IVQHGSHEELL
+644 E
-655 SDVNGKYHEL
+655 
-665 WNAQA
+665 
-670 QYYTT
+670 

>member
-1 MLENLLGYILF
+1 MKKKKPTHSVFSNFAWSLKMLLKYSKAAFFITALFIPINIELRYLEIYLPSLVVSEITNGQTLTHSLLSIGIVMLLIMLGNIIVQALGHIRNSTLGIYRYKMTALVTRKQLSMFYQTYEQKEVRDLANRASNATQMWDGVQPLTDIVYNGFGMLENLLGYILF

-154 WVGDIISCWNKA
+154 WVGGIISCWNKA

-191 KATDHMNTVPEIEF
+191 KAADHMNTVPEIEF

-349 EAQKLI
+349 EAQKL
-355 YAALKGG
+355 
-362 ITVGSIAKYVT
+362 
-373 CIMLLVETLINIVTT
+373 M
-388 TQQALYNNHYLK
+388 
-400 RYFSYFDIPNN
+400 
-411 MYQGS
+411 
-416 LTVEKR
+416 
-422 DDNEY
+422 
-427 YVEFRN
+427 
-433 VSFKYPNTEAYA
+433 
-445 LRNVNLKFKI
+445 
-455 GEKLAIVGMNGSGKT
+455 
-470 TFIKLLCRLY
+470 
-480 DPTEGEILLNGV
+480 
-492 NIQKYDYDEYMS
+492 
-504 VFSVVFQD
+504 
-512 FSLFSFKIGEVV
+512 
-524 ASSKTFD
+524 
-531 ENKVRECLVK
+531 
-541 ANFGDR
+541 
-547 LHEMPEGIHTYL
+547 
-559 YKGYD
+559 
-564 QSGIEISGGEA
+564 
-575 QKIALARALYK
+575 LARALYK
-586 DSPFILLDEPTAAL
+586 DAPLLILDEPTAAL
-600 DPISEYEVYS
+600 DPIAESKIYNV
-610 NFNAISGDKTTV
+610 FNVMAKNKTSLF
-622 YISHRLASCR
+622 ISHRLASTS
-632 FCNKIVVFDDGK
+632 FCDRIILFENGNITEEGTHQELMGANGTYKGLFDIQSCWYKEDMEGGDG
-644 IVQHGSHEELL
+644 E
-655 SDVNGKYHEL
+655 
-665 WNAQA
+665 
-670 QYYTT
+670 

>member
-1 MLENLLGYILF
+1 MKKKKPTHSVFSNFAWSLKMLLKYSKAAFFITALFIPINIGLRYLEIFLPSLVVSEITNGQTLTQSLLSIVIVMLLIMLGNIIVQALGHIRNSTLGIYRYKMTALVTRKQLSMFYQTYEQKEVRDLANRASNATQMWDGVQPLTDIVYNGFGMLENLLGYILF

-154 WVGDIISCWNKA
+154 WVGGIISCWNKA

-191 KATDHMNTVPEIEF
+191 KAADHMNTVPEIEF

-214 AEQDTIHDLS
+214 AEQDTIHDLT

-257 SGEIFFNGIPLS
+257 SGEIYFNGIPLS

-349 EAQKLI
+349 EAQKL
-355 YAALKGG
+355 
-362 ITVGSIAKYVT
+362 
-373 CIMLLVETLINIVTT
+373 M
-388 TQQALYNNHYLK
+388 
-400 RYFSYFDIPNN
+400 
-411 MYQGS
+411 
-416 LTVEKR
+416 
-422 DDNEY
+422 
-427 YVEFRN
+427 
-433 VSFKYPNTEAYA
+433 
-445 LRNVNLKFKI
+445 
-455 GEKLAIVGMNGSGKT
+455 
-470 TFIKLLCRLY
+470 
-480 DPTEGEILLNGV
+480 
-492 NIQKYDYDEYMS
+492 
-504 VFSVVFQD
+504 
-512 FSLFSFKIGEVV
+512 
-524 ASSKTFD
+524 
-531 ENKVRECLVK
+531 
-541 ANFGDR
+541 
-547 LHEMPEGIHTYL
+547 
-559 YKGYD
+559 
-564 QSGIEISGGEA
+564 
-575 QKIALARALYK
+575 LARALYK
-586 DSPFILLDEPTAAL
+586 DAPLLILDEPTAAL
-600 DPISEYEVYS
+600 DPIAESKIYNE
-610 NFNAISGDKTTV
+610 FNVMAKNKTSLF
-622 YISHRLASCR
+622 ISHRLASTS
-632 FCNKIVVFDDGK
+632 FCDRIILLENGNITEEGTHQELMGANGTYKGLFDIQSCWYKEDMEGGDG
-644 IVQHGSHEELL
+644 E
-655 SDVNGKYHEL
+655 
-665 WNAQA
+665 
-670 QYYTT
+670 

>member
-1 MLENLLGYILF
+1 MKKKKPTHSVFSNFAWSLKMLLKYSKAAFFITALFIPINIGLRYLEIYLPSLVVSEVTNGQTFNHAVIFVGVIMLLTMLGYIIIQALGHIRNSTLGIYRYKMTDLVTRKQLSMFYQTYEQKEVRDLANRASIATQMWDGVQPITDIVYSGFGIIENLLGYIFF

-154 WVGDIISCWNKA
+154 WVGGIISCWNKA

-191 KATDHMNTVPEIEF
+191 KAADHMNTVPEIEF

-349 EAQKLI
+349 EAQKL
-355 YAALKGG
+355 
-362 ITVGSIAKYVT
+362 
-373 CIMLLVETLINIVTT
+373 M
-388 TQQALYNNHYLK
+388 
-400 RYFSYFDIPNN
+400 
-411 MYQGS
+411 
-416 LTVEKR
+416 
-422 DDNEY
+422 
-427 YVEFRN
+427 
-433 VSFKYPNTEAYA
+433 
-445 LRNVNLKFKI
+445 
-455 GEKLAIVGMNGSGKT
+455 
-470 TFIKLLCRLY
+470 
-480 DPTEGEILLNGV
+480 
-492 NIQKYDYDEYMS
+492 
-504 VFSVVFQD
+504 
-512 FSLFSFKIGEVV
+512 
-524 ASSKTFD
+524 
-531 ENKVRECLVK
+531 
-541 ANFGDR
+541 
-547 LHEMPEGIHTYL
+547 
-559 YKGYD
+559 
-564 QSGIEISGGEA
+564 
-575 QKIALARALYK
+575 LARALYK
-586 DSPFILLDEPTAAL
+586 DAPLLILDEPTAAL
-600 DPISEYEVYS
+600 DPIAESKIYNE
-610 NFNAISGDKTTV
+610 FNVMAKNKTSLF
-622 YISHRLASCR
+622 ISHRLASTS
-632 FCNKIVVFDDGK
+632 FCDRIILLENGNITEEGTHQELMGANGTYKGLFDIQSCWYKEDMEGGDG
-644 IVQHGSHEELL
+644 E
-655 SDVNGKYHEL
+655 
-665 WNAQA
+665 
-670 QYYTT
+670 

>member
-1 MLENLLGYILF
+1 MKKKKPTHSVFSNFAWSLKMLLKYSKAAFFITALFIPINIGLRYLEIYLPSLVVSEITNGQTLNHSLLSIGIVMLLIMLGYIIIQALGHIRNSTLGIYRYKMTDLVTRKQLSMFYQTYEQKKVRDLANRASNATQMWDGVQPLTDIVYNGFGMLENLLGYILF

-154 WVGDIISCWNKA
+154 WVGGIISCWNKA

-191 KATDHMNTVPEIEF
+191 KAADHMNTVPEIEF

-224 LKIKSGEKLALVGL
+224 LKIKSGEKLALIGL

-257 SGEIFFNGIPLS
+257 SGEIFFNSIPLS

-274 DYYKLISPV
+274 DYYILISPA
-283 FQEIRTAFFSLAET
+283 FQEIQTAFFSLAET
-297 VSGKSTAETDLEK
+297 VSAKSTSETDLEK

-349 EAQKLI
+349 EAQKL
-355 YAALKGG
+355 
-362 ITVGSIAKYVT
+362 
-373 CIMLLVETLINIVTT
+373 M
-388 TQQALYNNHYLK
+388 
-400 RYFSYFDIPNN
+400 
-411 MYQGS
+411 
-416 LTVEKR
+416 
-422 DDNEY
+422 
-427 YVEFRN
+427 
-433 VSFKYPNTEAYA
+433 
-445 LRNVNLKFKI
+445 
-455 GEKLAIVGMNGSGKT
+455 
-470 TFIKLLCRLY
+470 
-480 DPTEGEILLNGV
+480 
-492 NIQKYDYDEYMS
+492 
-504 VFSVVFQD
+504 
-512 FSLFSFKIGEVV
+512 
-524 ASSKTFD
+524 
-531 ENKVRECLVK
+531 
-541 ANFGDR
+541 
-547 LHEMPEGIHTYL
+547 
-559 YKGYD
+559 
-564 QSGIEISGGEA
+564 
-575 QKIALARALYK
+575 LARALYK
-586 DSPFILLDEPTAAL
+586 DAPLLILDEPTAAL
-600 DPISEYEVYS
+600 DPIAESKIYNE
-610 NFNAISGDKTTV
+610 FNVMAKNKTSLF
-622 YISHRLASCR
+622 ISHRLASTS
-632 FCNKIVVFDDGK
+632 FCDRIILLENGNITEEGTHQELMGANGTYKGLFDIQSCWYKEDMEGGDG
-644 IVQHGSHEELL
+644 E
-655 SDVNGKYHEL
+655 
-665 WNAQA
+665 
-670 QYYTT
+670 

>member
-1 MLENLLGYILF
+1 MKKKKPTHSVFSNFAWSLKMLLKYSKAAFFITALFIPINIGLRYLEIYLPSLVVSEITNGQTLTHSLLSIGIVMLLIMLGNIIVQALGHIRNSTLGIYRYKMTALVTRKQLSMFYQTYEQKKVRDLANRASNATQMWDGVQPLTDIVYNGFGMLENLLGYILF

-24 PILTVAPIVN
+24 PVLTVAPIVN

-154 WVGDIISCWNKA
+154 WVGGIISCWNKA

-191 KATDHMNTVPEIEF
+191 KAADHMNTVPEIEF

-297 VSGKSTAETDLEK
+297 VSGKSTAETNLEK

-349 EAQKLI
+349 EAQKL
-355 YAALKGG
+355 
-362 ITVGSIAKYVT
+362 
-373 CIMLLVETLINIVTT
+373 M
-388 TQQALYNNHYLK
+388 
-400 RYFSYFDIPNN
+400 
-411 MYQGS
+411 
-416 LTVEKR
+416 
-422 DDNEY
+422 
-427 YVEFRN
+427 
-433 VSFKYPNTEAYA
+433 
-445 LRNVNLKFKI
+445 
-455 GEKLAIVGMNGSGKT
+455 
-470 TFIKLLCRLY
+470 
-480 DPTEGEILLNGV
+480 
-492 NIQKYDYDEYMS
+492 
-504 VFSVVFQD
+504 
-512 FSLFSFKIGEVV
+512 
-524 ASSKTFD
+524 
-531 ENKVRECLVK
+531 
-541 ANFGDR
+541 
-547 LHEMPEGIHTYL
+547 
-559 YKGYD
+559 
-564 QSGIEISGGEA
+564 
-575 QKIALARALYK
+575 LARALYK
-586 DSPFILLDEPTAAL
+586 DAPLLILDEPTAAL
-600 DPISEYEVYS
+600 DPIAESKIYNE
-610 NFNAISGDKTTV
+610 FNVMAKNKTSLF
-622 YISHRLASCR
+622 ISHRLASTS
-632 FCNKIVVFDDGK
+632 FCDRIILLENGNITEEGTHQELMGANGTYKGLFDIQSCWYKENMEGGDG
-644 IVQHGSHEELL
+644 E
-655 SDVNGKYHEL
+655 
-665 WNAQA
+665 
-670 QYYTT
+670 

>member
-1 MLENLLGYILF
+1 MKKKKPTHSVFSNFAWSLKMLLKYSKAAFFITALFIPINIGLRYLEIYLPSLVVSEITNGQTLTHSLLSIGIVMLLIMLGNIIVQALGHIRNSTLGIYRYKMTALVTRKQLSMFYQTYEQKKVRDLANRASNATQMWDGVQPLTDIVYNGFGMLENLLGYILF

-154 WVGDIISCWNKA
+154 WVGGIISCWNKA

-349 EAQKLI
+349 EAQKL
-355 YAALKGG
+355 
-362 ITVGSIAKYVT
+362 
-373 CIMLLVETLINIVTT
+373 M
-388 TQQALYNNHYLK
+388 
-400 RYFSYFDIPNN
+400 
-411 MYQGS
+411 
-416 LTVEKR
+416 
-422 DDNEY
+422 
-427 YVEFRN
+427 
-433 VSFKYPNTEAYA
+433 
-445 LRNVNLKFKI
+445 
-455 GEKLAIVGMNGSGKT
+455 
-470 TFIKLLCRLY
+470 
-480 DPTEGEILLNGV
+480 
-492 NIQKYDYDEYMS
+492 
-504 VFSVVFQD
+504 
-512 FSLFSFKIGEVV
+512 
-524 ASSKTFD
+524 
-531 ENKVRECLVK
+531 
-541 ANFGDR
+541 
-547 LHEMPEGIHTYL
+547 
-559 YKGYD
+559 
-564 QSGIEISGGEA
+564 
-575 QKIALARALYK
+575 LARALYK
-586 DSPFILLDEPTAAL
+586 DAPLLILDEPTAAL
-600 DPISEYEVYS
+600 DPIAESKIYNE
-610 NFNAISGDKTTV
+610 FNVMAKNKTSLF
-622 YISHRLASCR
+622 ISHRLASTS
-632 FCNKIVVFDDGK
+632 FCDRIILLENGNITEEGTHQELMGANGTYKGLFDIQSCWYKEDMEGGDG
-644 IVQHGSHEELL
+644 E
-655 SDVNGKYHEL
+655 
-665 WNAQA
+665 
-670 QYYTT
+670 

>member
-1 MLENLLGYILF
+1 MKKKKPTHSVFSNFAWSLKMLLKYSKAAFFITALFIPINIGLRYLEIYLPSLVVSEITNGQTLTHSLLSIGIVMLLIMLGNIIVQALGHIRNSTLGIYRYKMTALVTRKQLSMFYQTYEQKEVRDLANRASNATQMWDGVQPLTDIVYSGFGMIENLLGYILF

-48 RSKMTDLNQKLG
+48 RSKTTDLNQKLG

-131 FYSGK
+131 FYNGK

-154 WVGDIISCWNKA
+154 WVGGIISCWNKA

-191 KATDHMNTVPEIEF
+191 KAADHMNTVPEIEF

-257 SGEIFFNGIPLS
+257 SGEIFFNGIPFS

-297 VSGKSTAETDLEK
+297 VSGKSTAETNLEK

-349 EAQKLI
+349 EAQKL
-355 YAALKGG
+355 
-362 ITVGSIAKYVT
+362 
-373 CIMLLVETLINIVTT
+373 M
-388 TQQALYNNHYLK
+388 
-400 RYFSYFDIPNN
+400 
-411 MYQGS
+411 
-416 LTVEKR
+416 
-422 DDNEY
+422 
-427 YVEFRN
+427 
-433 VSFKYPNTEAYA
+433 
-445 LRNVNLKFKI
+445 
-455 GEKLAIVGMNGSGKT
+455 
-470 TFIKLLCRLY
+470 
-480 DPTEGEILLNGV
+480 
-492 NIQKYDYDEYMS
+492 
-504 VFSVVFQD
+504 
-512 FSLFSFKIGEVV
+512 
-524 ASSKTFD
+524 
-531 ENKVRECLVK
+531 
-541 ANFGDR
+541 
-547 LHEMPEGIHTYL
+547 
-559 YKGYD
+559 
-564 QSGIEISGGEA
+564 
-575 QKIALARALYK
+575 LARALYK
-586 DSPFILLDEPTAAL
+586 DAPLLILDEPTAAL
-600 DPISEYEVYS
+600 DPIAESKIYNE
-610 NFNAISGDKTTV
+610 FNVMAKNKTSLF
-622 YISHRLASCR
+622 ISHRLASTS
-632 FCNKIVVFDDGK
+632 FCDRIILLENGNITEEGTHQELMGANGTYKGLFDIQSCWYKEDMEGGDG
-644 IVQHGSHEELL
+644 E
-655 SDVNGKYHEL
+655 
-665 WNAQA
+665 
-670 QYYTT
+670 

>member
-1 MLENLLGYILF
+1 MKKKKPTHSVFSNFAWSLKMLLKYSRAAFFITALFIPINIGLRYLEIYLPSLVVSEVTNGQTLNHSLLSIGIVMLLILLGNMIVQALGHIRNSTLGIYRYKMTDLVTRKQLSMFYQTYEQKEVRDLANRASIATQMWDGVQPLTDIVYSGFGMIENLLGYILF

-154 WVGDIISCWNKA
+154 WVGGIISCWNKA

-191 KATDHMNTVPEIEF
+191 KAADHMNTVPEIEF

-224 LKIKSGEKLALVGL
+224 FKIKSGEKLALVGL

-349 EAQKLI
+349 EAQKL
-355 YAALKGG
+355 
-362 ITVGSIAKYVT
+362 
-373 CIMLLVETLINIVTT
+373 M
-388 TQQALYNNHYLK
+388 
-400 RYFSYFDIPNN
+400 
-411 MYQGS
+411 
-416 LTVEKR
+416 
-422 DDNEY
+422 
-427 YVEFRN
+427 
-433 VSFKYPNTEAYA
+433 
-445 LRNVNLKFKI
+445 
-455 GEKLAIVGMNGSGKT
+455 
-470 TFIKLLCRLY
+470 
-480 DPTEGEILLNGV
+480 
-492 NIQKYDYDEYMS
+492 
-504 VFSVVFQD
+504 
-512 FSLFSFKIGEVV
+512 
-524 ASSKTFD
+524 
-531 ENKVRECLVK
+531 
-541 ANFGDR
+541 
-547 LHEMPEGIHTYL
+547 
-559 YKGYD
+559 
-564 QSGIEISGGEA
+564 
-575 QKIALARALYK
+575 LARALYK
-586 DSPFILLDEPTAAL
+586 DAPLLILDEPTAAL
-600 DPISEYEVYS
+600 DPIAESKIYNE
-610 NFNAISGDKTTV
+610 FNVMAKNKTSLF
-622 YISHRLASCR
+622 ISHRLASTS
-632 FCNKIVVFDDGK
+632 FCDRIILLENGNITEEGTHQELMGANGTYKGLFDIQSCWYKEDMEGGDG
-644 IVQHGSHEELL
+644 E
-655 SDVNGKYHEL
+655 
-665 WNAQA
+665 
-670 QYYTT
+670 

>member
-1 MLENLLGYILF
+1 MKKKKPTHSVFSNFAWSLKMLLKYSKAAFFITALFIPINIGLRYLEIYLPSLVVSEITNGQTLTHSLLSIGIVMLLIMLGNIIVQALGHIRNSTLGIYRYKMTALVTKKQLSMFYQTYEQKKVRDLANRASNATQMWDGVQPLTDIVYNGFGMLENLLGYILF

-92 DQRSKWDR
+92 DQRSKLDR

-154 WVGDIISCWNKA
+154 WVGGIISCWNKA

-178 FVDYPEYDGSGIA
+178 FVDYPEHDGSGIA
-191 KATDHMNTVPEIEF
+191 KAADHMNTVPEIEF

-349 EAQKLI
+349 EAQKL
-355 YAALKGG
+355 
-362 ITVGSIAKYVT
+362 
-373 CIMLLVETLINIVTT
+373 M
-388 TQQALYNNHYLK
+388 
-400 RYFSYFDIPNN
+400 
-411 MYQGS
+411 
-416 LTVEKR
+416 
-422 DDNEY
+422 
-427 YVEFRN
+427 
-433 VSFKYPNTEAYA
+433 
-445 LRNVNLKFKI
+445 
-455 GEKLAIVGMNGSGKT
+455 
-470 TFIKLLCRLY
+470 
-480 DPTEGEILLNGV
+480 
-492 NIQKYDYDEYMS
+492 
-504 VFSVVFQD
+504 
-512 FSLFSFKIGEVV
+512 
-524 ASSKTFD
+524 
-531 ENKVRECLVK
+531 
-541 ANFGDR
+541 
-547 LHEMPEGIHTYL
+547 
-559 YKGYD
+559 
-564 QSGIEISGGEA
+564 
-575 QKIALARALYK
+575 LARALYK
-586 DSPFILLDEPTAAL
+586 DAPLLILDEPTAAL
-600 DPISEYEVYS
+600 DPIAESKIYNE
-610 NFNAISGDKTTV
+610 FNVMAKNKTSLF
-622 YISHRLASCR
+622 ISHRLASTS
-632 FCNKIVVFDDGK
+632 FCDRIILLENGNITEEGTHQELMGANGTYKGLFDIQSCWYKEDMEGGDG
-644 IVQHGSHEELL
+644 E
-655 SDVNGKYHEL
+655 
-665 WNAQA
+665 
-670 QYYTT
+670 

>member
-1 MLENLLGYILF
+1 MKKKKPTHSVFSNFAWSLKMLLKYSKAAFFITALFMPINVGLRYLEIYLPSLVVSEVTNGQTLNHSLLSIGIVMLLIMLGYIIIQALGHIRNSTLGIYRYKMTDLVTRKQLSMFYQTYEQKKVRDLANRASNATQMWDGVQPLTDIVYNGFGMLENLLGYILF

-154 WVGDIISCWNKA
+154 WVGGIISCWNKA

-191 KATDHMNTVPEIEF
+191 KAADHMNTVPEIEF

-297 VSGKSTAETDLEK
+297 VSGKSTTETDLEK

-349 EAQKLI
+349 EAQKL
-355 YAALKGG
+355 
-362 ITVGSIAKYVT
+362 
-373 CIMLLVETLINIVTT
+373 M
-388 TQQALYNNHYLK
+388 
-400 RYFSYFDIPNN
+400 
-411 MYQGS
+411 
-416 LTVEKR
+416 
-422 DDNEY
+422 
-427 YVEFRN
+427 
-433 VSFKYPNTEAYA
+433 
-445 LRNVNLKFKI
+445 
-455 GEKLAIVGMNGSGKT
+455 
-470 TFIKLLCRLY
+470 
-480 DPTEGEILLNGV
+480 
-492 NIQKYDYDEYMS
+492 
-504 VFSVVFQD
+504 
-512 FSLFSFKIGEVV
+512 
-524 ASSKTFD
+524 
-531 ENKVRECLVK
+531 
-541 ANFGDR
+541 
-547 LHEMPEGIHTYL
+547 
-559 YKGYD
+559 
-564 QSGIEISGGEA
+564 
-575 QKIALARALYK
+575 LARALYK
-586 DSPFILLDEPTAAL
+586 DAPLLILDEPTAAL
-600 DPISEYEVYS
+600 DPIAESKIYNE
-610 NFNAISGDKTTV
+610 FNVMAKNKTSLF
-622 YISHRLASCR
+622 ISHRLASTS
-632 FCNKIVVFDDGK
+632 FCDRIILLENGNITEEGTHQELMGANGTYKGLFDIQSCWYKEDMEGGDG
-644 IVQHGSHEELL
+644 E
-655 SDVNGKYHEL
+655 
-665 WNAQA
+665 
-670 QYYTT
+670 

>member
-1 MLENLLGYILF
+1 MIMKKKKPTHSVFSNFAWSLKMLLKYSKAAFFITALFIPINIGLRYLEIYLPSLVVSEITNGQTLTHSLLSIGIVMLLIMLGNIIVQALGHIRNSTLGIYRYKMTALVTRKQLSMFYQTYEQKEVRDLANRASNATQMWDGVQPLTDIVYNGFGMLENLLGYILF

-154 WVGDIISCWNKA
+154 WVGGIISCWNKA

-178 FVDYPEYDGSGIA
+178 FVDYPEYNGSGIA
-191 KATDHMNTVPEIEF
+191 KAADHMNTVPEIEF

-349 EAQKLI
+349 EAQKL
-355 YAALKGG
+355 
-362 ITVGSIAKYVT
+362 
-373 CIMLLVETLINIVTT
+373 M
-388 TQQALYNNHYLK
+388 
-400 RYFSYFDIPNN
+400 
-411 MYQGS
+411 
-416 LTVEKR
+416 
-422 DDNEY
+422 
-427 YVEFRN
+427 
-433 VSFKYPNTEAYA
+433 
-445 LRNVNLKFKI
+445 
-455 GEKLAIVGMNGSGKT
+455 
-470 TFIKLLCRLY
+470 
-480 DPTEGEILLNGV
+480 
-492 NIQKYDYDEYMS
+492 
-504 VFSVVFQD
+504 
-512 FSLFSFKIGEVV
+512 
-524 ASSKTFD
+524 
-531 ENKVRECLVK
+531 
-541 ANFGDR
+541 
-547 LHEMPEGIHTYL
+547 
-559 YKGYD
+559 
-564 QSGIEISGGEA
+564 
-575 QKIALARALYK
+575 LARAFYK
-586 DSPFILLDEPTAAL
+586 DAPLLILDEPTAAL
-600 DPISEYEVYS
+600 DPIAESKIYNE
-610 NFNAISGDKTTV
+610 FNVMAKNKTSLF
-622 YISHRLASCR
+622 ISHRLASTS
-632 FCNKIVVFDDGK
+632 FCDRIILLENGNITEEGTHQELMGANGTYKGLFDIQSCWYKEDMERGDG
-644 IVQHGSHEELL
+644 E
-655 SDVNGKYHEL
+655 
-665 WNAQA
+665 
-670 QYYTT
+670 